1 MVLNGIH
8 TLGAAEANQTGHDG
22 TFTEGEETKF
32 NNKYY
37 KMMLDDNTVWEQ
49 VLSEPTED
57 NPNLPEWQW
66 DGYSAVDG
74 SQKIGMKLDT
84 DFEVFYD
91 LQLVSEDG
99 LAGCRLPNGIGEEE
113 LPLCPKYST
122 YELGQVYA
130 YDGAWWAHDFV
141 PVLDK
146 MLLNKVDRS
155 HLRNLS

>member
-1 MVLNGIH
+1 MVWGQI
-8 TLGAAEANQTGHDG
+8 
-22 TFTEGEETKF
+22 
-32 NNKYY
+32 
-37 KMMLDDNTVWEQ
+37 
-49 VLSEPTED
+49 LSEPTED

-66 DGYSAVDG
+66 DGYSALDG
-74 SQKIGMKLDT
+74 TQKIGMKLDT
-84 DFEVFYD
+84 DFELFYD